1 MEYNPFLIDF
11 YKKMEYNVCKEVLY
25 GKDRKRRV
33 FRIFEKS

>member
-11 YKKMEYNVCKEVLY
+11 YKKMEYNVHKEVLY
-25 GKDRKRRV
+25 EKNRERRV